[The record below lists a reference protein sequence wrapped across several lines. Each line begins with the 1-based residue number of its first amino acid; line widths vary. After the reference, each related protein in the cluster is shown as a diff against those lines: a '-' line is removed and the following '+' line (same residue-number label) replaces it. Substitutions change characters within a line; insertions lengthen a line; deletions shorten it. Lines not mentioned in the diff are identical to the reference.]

1 MSSESYVTRAL
12 EDSVITSN
20 KKNYNINM
28 STGTLYTRESSPRN
42 SGVKMVGA
50 GSRRYPEPERVHTI
64 DAEPMSDYEETL
76 AETTRYMKSVG
87 AHYKQVK
94 KDLDDLLAFS
104 LKKRIMASLLDKG
117 ENVKIGNEFFKYHL
131 HTVSVKLLPIIGSI
145 VRQKVLKKLEPMSF
159 PQKQLWAKVNVDP
172 VLGVVASKV
181 THGNATHVNAVNAQL
196 AAAGVNVI
204 KEFNLIIKQ
213 YPELKLY
220 HAFVP
225 NYSANMLKTLRARR
239 VKYLAKSR

>member
-1 MSSESYVTRAL
+1 
-12 EDSVITSN
+12 
-20 KKNYNINM
+20 M

-50 GSRRYPEPERVHTI
+50 GSPRRYPEPERACTL
-64 DAEPMSDYEETL
+64 DAEPMSEYEETL
-76 AETTRYMKSVG
+76 AETMRYMKSVG
-87 AHYKQVK
+87 AHYIQVK
-94 KDLDDLLAFS
+94 KDLDDLLEFS
-104 LKKRIMASLLDKG
+104 LKKRIMESLPDKG

-131 HTVSVKLLPIIGSI
+131 HTVSAKLLPIIGSI
-145 VRQKVLKKLEPMSF
+145 VRQKVLKKLDPMSF

-196 AAAGVNVI
+196 AAHGVNVI
-204 KEFNLIIKQ
+204 SEFNLIIKQ
-213 YPELKLY
+213 YPELKVY

-225 NYSANMLKTLRARR
+225 KYSADMLKTLRAKR